1 MSFAEVNIRPA
12 CQNDAAFIAEMIYLS
27 MGGLADYLFES
38 ARRPAITLIKN
49 LAARN
54 AGRFGPEIS
63 FVAEVEGRSVG
74 ALVSCEGARL
84 DALNLAVFSHV
95 FPVMGIIPALR
106 FLWRGYRLPGGVEA
120 EKDEYYVSNVGV
132 HPIAQGQGIGSCL
145 LAYAEQMAQASRL
158 AKCSLIVGLHNA
170 NAFRLYQRTGYK
182 VVETVH
188 DKNEKL
194 GYHRMVKQL
203 DFIGN

>member
-1 MSFAEVNIRPA
+1 MSFTQVNVRPA

-38 ARRPAITLIKN
+38 ARQPVITLMKN
-49 LAARN
+49 LAIRN
-54 AGRFGPEIS
+54 AGRFGSEIA
-63 FVAEVEGRSVG
+63 FIAEAEGRIMG
-74 ALVSCEGARL
+74 ALISCEGARL
-84 DALNLAVFSHV
+84 DALNLAVFPHV
-95 FPVMGIIPALR
+95 FPVLGIIPALS
-106 FLWRGYRLPGGVEA
+106 FIWRGYRLPGGAEA

-132 HPIAQGQGIGSCL
+132 HPSAQGQGIGSRL

-158 AKCSLIVGLHNA
+158 SKCSLIVGLHNI

-188 DKNEKL
+188 DKNENL
-194 GYHRMVKQL
+194 EYHRMVKQL
-203 DFIGN
+203 S